1 MNSEEITKNHAL
13 NLEDIYLGQKFFSD
27 AYPIPKAEMVDFA
40 RKYDPQ
46 IFHTDENKAKDTF
59 FQGIAASGWYTAS
72 ISMKLLVNSLP
83 IIGGLI
89 GAGCE
94 VNWPRPTRE
103 NDILRLETEVIAIRP
118 SKSKPD
124 RGIVSIQCLTYN
136 QNDEIVQ
143 RLISKIVVFKKN
155 MARNQKI

>member
-1 MNSEEITKNHAL
+1 
-13 NLEDIYLGQKFFSD
+13 
-27 AYPIPKAEMVDFA
+27 
-40 RKYDPQ
+40 
-46 IFHTDENKAKDTF
+46 
-59 FQGIAASGWYTAS
+59 
-72 ISMKLLVNSLP
+72 MKLLVNSLP

-94 VNWPRPTRE
+94 VNWPKPNRE
-103 NDILRLETEVIAIRP
+103 NDILRLETEVIAIKP

-124 RGIVSIQCLTYN
+124 RGIVLIQRLTYN

-155 MARNQKI
+155 HG